1 MLSAISRQVWG
12 NLFRICLILVYVL
25 KLFSSATCCPFEYLY
40 YFYCQFSPFQ
50 LFRCVASSR
59 SGLCTNLAY
68 LFAYCNEDFF
78 RILRIASQLFL
89 ISIKRN
95 IGYRKNIIGNSK
107 MLCQF
112 LYERYILLVLKY
124 LTLFVHLFLIDNYR
138 QHAYLISKKLT
149 INTVCTAP
157 HTLLILF

>member
-1 MLSAISRQVWG
+1 MLSAISRQVWE

-50 LFRCVASSR
+50 LFRCVQIWFVHKL
-59 SGLCTNLAY
+59 GLFVCVLPR
-68 LFAYCNEDFF
+68 NEDFF

-138 QHAYLISKKLT
+138 QHAYLINKKLT